1 MTPITA
7 RDSKKKCNG
16 FRGCGG
22 VIFTGNQYYKLR
34 RKKVLC
40 KKCVDG
46 SYIKQDDN
54 EALTKLT
61 NDWINN

>member
-1 MTPITA
+1 MTPTTA

-16 FRGCGG
+16 FKGCGE

-40 KKCVDG
+40 KKCVDV
-46 SYIKQDDN
+46 KQDDN
-54 EALTKLT
+54 NELTRLTKEWA
-61 NDWINN
+61 DR

>member
-16 FRGCGG
+16 FKGCGL
-22 VIFTGNQYYKLR
+22 VIFTGERYYKLR

-40 KKCVDG
+40 KKCVDV
-46 SYIKQDDN
+46 KQDDN
-54 EALTKLT
+54 SELTKLT
-61 NDWINN
+61 NDWINK